1 MHCPTKNLLSSW
13 NAHNFFNL
21 SKMSCASSSRPSP
34 LFSPPPRLS
43 SFFRLEGA
51 TGWSSILISTALC
64 CPSTAFWASIIFW
77 TGIFVRVRD
86 RRKSTGRA
94 EKMEENISD
103 VRDIFVT
110 VKLALQI
117 CVAKRLC
124 YLFYLPPFCARVG
137 SDLWRQILCWAP
149 PWDHLTLLLDR
160 HLQQRKKY
168 FSFRFI
174 SRGER

>member
-94 EKMEENISD
+94 EKMEENVSD

-110 VKLALQI
+110 VKLALQMSLALQRD
-117 CVAKRLC
+117 CVTFFTSRL
-124 YLFYLPPFCARVG
+124 FARG
-137 SDLWRQILCWAP
+137 SGR
-149 PWDHLTLLLDR
+149 
-160 HLQQRKKY
+160 
-168 FSFRFI
+168 I
-174 SRGER
+174 SEGRSCVERLHETI